1 MRPGEIEGNLQV
13 LLNEWDPIGVADLVE
28 DEYDCLIWPL
38 LSRLK
43 AGVGRAEISKFLWH
57 ELADH
62 FGLPPEHCGV
72 DTVADR
78 LVSWWITAN
87 SA

>member
-1 MRPGEIEGNLQV
+1 VRPGEIEVNLQV
-13 LLNEWDPIGVADLVE
+13 LLNQWDPIGVADVVE

-38 LSRLK
+38 LSRLT
-43 AGVGRAEISKFLWH
+43 AGAGRAEISEFLSH

-62 FGLPPEHCGV
+62 FGLHPEHCGV
-72 DTVADR
+72 EPMTDR
-78 LVSWWITAN
+78 LVSWWVTAN

>member
-13 LLNEWDPIGVADLVE
+13 LLNQ
-28 DEYDCLIWPL
+28 
-38 LSRLK
+38 
-43 AGVGRAEISKFLWH
+43 ISEFLWH

-62 FGLPPEHCGV
+62 FGLNHPEHCEV
-72 DTVADR
+72 DPTADR